1 MINIK
6 AQVHYSN
13 EEIKKKN
20 ANFNLIYGEKSGG
33 KSYQMKHNEMVCHYI
48 DTGKRFILLRR
59 WKEDITNLWIDRYF
73 NEDVD
78 VKKITKGKYNYITS
92 YRKELYFSNIQDN
105 GKVVRGEKIGYVMA
119 LSTEQHMSS
128 ASFLDVD
135 VIVFEEFMERGAY
148 IAHEADKLMIFYN
161 TIDRGRGIVKLWL
174 VGNTITRVN
183 PYLRDW
189 GLQDVVRKQKQG
201 DINVIEIH
209 NDNNVVRLAIE
220 YAKSVGNKQMA
231 IGNAS
236 KMIDKG
242 AWQTNPQPHLPKSR
256 NEYIKIFEC
265 GFLYNGFKF
274 KGEFLKDK
282 KEDFTCWF
290 IFPFTKKFKD
300 DILIFSDKVSINPY
314 WQTDIYSISKL
325 KTDKIRKFFIETFRE
340 CNIFYCDD
348 LTGTDFKQAIN
359 FSIRR

>member
-6 AQVHYSN
+6 AQLHYSN

-33 KSYQMKHNEMVCHYI
+33 KSYQMKHNEMVCHFLE
-48 DTGKRFILLRR
+48 TGKRFILLRR
-59 WKEDITNLWIDRYF
+59 WKEDITNLWLDRYF

-78 VKKITKGKYNYITS
+78 IKKLTKGKYNYITS
-92 YRKELYFSNIQDN
+92 YRKELYLSNIQEN
-105 GKVVRGEKIGYVMA
+105 GKIVRGVKIGYAMS

-135 VIVFEEFMERGAY
+135 SIVFEEFMERGAY

-161 TIDRGRGIVKLWL
+161 TIDRGRGVVKLWL

-189 GLQDVVRKQKQG
+189 GLQEVVRKQKQG
-201 DINVIEIH
+201 DIDVIEIH
-209 NDNNVVRLAIE
+209 NENNTVRLAIE
-220 YAKSVGNKQMA
+220 YAKSVNNKQMA

-236 KMIDKG
+236 NMIDKG

-256 NEYIKIFEC
+256 KLYKKIFEC
-265 GFLYNGFKF
+265 GFLYKGFKF
-274 KGEFLKDK
+274 SAEFLQDNGNN
-282 KEDFTCWF
+282 TCWF
-290 IFPFTKKFKD
+290 IYPQTKDFKN
-300 DILIFSDKVSINPY
+300 DILIFSDVVKINPL
-314 WQTDIYSISKL
+314 WQTDIYNITKL
-325 KTDKIRKFFIETFRE
+325 RTDKIRKFFIDTFRE
-340 CNIFYCDD
+340 CNIFYSDD

-359 FSIRR
+359 FSVRR